1 MAVETKNK
9 TGLSLC
15 MLNAVL
21 PGMEV
26 VIIRGHSEKEV
37 RVEISKSLE
46 KNKKKGRVYFRN
58 TKQRK
63 IQVMVTHWIE
73 GKKDGERSNM
83 NARNLETHGTIYT
96 DGERRSIIAL

>member
-37 RVEISKSLE
+37 RLEISKSLE
-46 KNKKKGRVYFRN
+46 KNKKKGAC
-58 TKQRK
+58 
-63 IQVMVTHWIE
+63 I
-73 GKKDGERSNM
+73 
-83 NARNLETHGTIYT
+83 LETLNRGKY
-96 DGERRSIIAL
+96 R

>member
-37 RVEISKSLE
+37 RLEISKSLE
-46 KNKKKGRVYFRN
+46 KNKKKREC
-58 TKQRK
+58 
-63 IQVMVTHWIE
+63 I
-73 GKKDGERSNM
+73 
-83 NARNLETHGTIYT
+83 LETLNRGKY
-96 DGERRSIIAL
+96 R